1 MWRTDDLYSNLT
13 RLLREAAL
21 ISSCGSVLSWDEQ
34 TYMPKKGSAFRADQL
49 GLLAGL
55 AHERATAPQIGELLG
70 ELEKQSD
77 LGEADSDRVVNVRE
91 ARRTF
96 DRQTKLPRRLVEE
109 LSRTTTLAQQAWVNA
124 REDNRFTEFLPWLE
138 KMIGLKREEAQAV
151 GYGKGIPY
159 DALLDDYEPGMTAKE
174 IERVFSPLR
183 DELVKLVAAIHD
195 APRRPNVEILSRHY
209 PKLPQAVLAEGAS
222 KAIGFD
228 FESGRIDESAHPFCS
243 GFGPGDCRLTT
254 RYHDHHFNSA
264 FFGVLH
270 ESGHGIYE
278 QGLPTENFGLGMGQ
292 ADSLGIH
299 ESQSRMWENFVGRS
313 RAFWEYMFPTA
324 QIAFPTALS
333 NVSLDDF
340 YFAINDVRPSLI
352 RVEADEVTYNLH
364 IMLRFEIE
372 QHLVSGDLKPA
383 DVPAVWNE
391 KVSSYFGLTVPSDA
405 QGCLQDIHWSAGLL
419 GYFPT
424 YALGNMYAAQFFN
437 AAARDLGDLN
447 PQFARGQFRPL
458 KQWLNEKIHR
468 HGKRYPAKRL
478 VEVVTGQ
485 SLSHEPLIAHLR
497 SKYSQLYG
505 L

>member
-1 MWRTDDLYSNLT
+1 M
-13 RLLREAAL
+13 
-21 ISSCGSVLSWDEQ
+21 
-34 TYMPKKGSAFRADQL
+34 
-49 GLLAGL
+49 
-55 AHERATAPQIGELLG
+55 
-70 ELEKQSD
+70 
-77 LGEADSDRVVNVRE
+77 
-91 ARRTF
+91 
-96 DRQTKLPRRLVEE
+96 
-109 LSRTTTLAQQAWVNA
+109 
-124 REDNRFTEFLPWLE
+124 
-138 KMIGLKREEAQAV
+138 
-151 GYGKGIPY
+151 
-159 DALLDDYEPGMTAKE
+159 
-174 IERVFSPLR
+174 
-183 DELVKLVAAIHD
+183 
-195 APRRPNVEILSRHY
+195 
-209 PKLPQAVLAEGAS
+209 
-222 KAIGFD
+222 
-228 FESGRIDESAHPFCS
+228 
-243 GFGPGDCRLTT
+243 
-254 RYHDHHFNSA
+254 
-264 FFGVLH
+264 
-270 ESGHGIYE
+270 
-278 QGLPTENFGLGMGQ
+278 
-292 ADSLGIH
+292 
-299 ESQSRMWENFVGRS
+299 
-313 RAFWEYMFPTA
+313 
-324 QIAFPTALS
+324 S